1 MSITCLDPAFERLV
15 SRDAR
20 VEKVAG
26 GFTFTEGPLWRPNG
40 SLWFSDVV
48 GNVVRQ
54 WSPGGGVVE
63 LLRPGGYDGNHLP
76 AGGFIGVVTATGAID
91 GFLGCEPLVTER
103 AVVDFGRGVIALPT
117 S

>member
-76 AGGFIGVVTATGAID
+76 AGGFIGPNGMTPA
-91 GFLGCEPLVTER
+91 
-103 AVVDFGRGVIALPT
+103 GR
-117 S
+117 